1 MQLINYQIFYQ
12 KKWKKIHV
20 SKKYRKS
27 TMPGEEVTLCTTRID
42 AENLGERA
50 FTTQFHNNLFRRKL
64 IGRGS
69 TSPRRFWRI
78 SLNIISASVTD
89 LHHFPC
95 FVHPCHH
102 LARDSPAKRVP
113 HVVNAIG
120 LSFLTDFRARFDKKS
135 RIIAMIDRQDVI
147 LD

>member
-1 MQLINYQIFYQ
+1 MFQRNTENQRCQ
-12 KKWKKIHV
+12 ARKW
-20 SKKYRKS
+20 RC
-27 TMPGEEVTLCTTRID
+27 PARID

-78 SLNIISASVTD
+78 SLNIIWPSRHGSASFSVFRPS
-89 LHHFPC
+89 LPPPC
-95 FVHPCHH
+95 
-102 LARDSPAKRVP
+102 AQSSAERMP

-120 LSFLTDFRARFDKKS
+120 LSFLTDFRARFDKN
-135 RIIAMIDRQDVI
+135 IANNCNDRSPRGCFK
-147 LD
+147 